1 MDIKN
6 LIPKDKGDTETAEK
20 LKNYSYIQLKPIIPE
35 LLEWLQ
41 DRHWPVAEPVADY
54 LKTICENIS
63 SEILDVFETNDL
75 EWKYYIILIFG
86 PIIKD
91 KSIRNIITRI
101 ATNPTEQETE
111 TELCEVANEVIK
123 NRSWM

>member
-20 LKNYSYIQLKPIIPE
+20 LKNYSYTQLKPIIPE

-41 DRHWPVAEPVADY
+41 DGNWPVSKPVAEY
-54 LKTICENIS
+54 LETICEDIS
-63 SEILDVFETNDL
+63 SEILDVFETSDL

-86 PIIKD
+86 PITKD
-91 KSIRNIITRI
+91 KSIRNIIMRI
-101 ATNPTEQETE
+101 ATNPTEKEIDA
-111 TELCEVANEVIK
+111 ELCEVANEIIK
-123 NRSWM
+123 NRSWT